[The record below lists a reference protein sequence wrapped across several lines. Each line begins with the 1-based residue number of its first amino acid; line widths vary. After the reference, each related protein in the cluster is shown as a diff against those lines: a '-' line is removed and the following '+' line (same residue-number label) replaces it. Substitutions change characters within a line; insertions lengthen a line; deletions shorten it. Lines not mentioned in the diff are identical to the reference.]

1 MLKNFQ
7 ISMLHFASN
16 WFIWYFSQLW
26 NILMWDS
33 CHIEY
38 WVEVFR
44 SNRSVVSI
52 MQKLP
57 LISCKTLQNFAKKWP
72 IIFWPD
78 FLAPL
83 YFQNKARYTTNII
96 YTISCSVF
104 LAKVIFFAPILIM
117 NAKLCCRF
125 LPLWTSKVWKESYK
139 AVFNMDQIRIQA
151 IITSIN
157 SLFNRLIRWPELKSF
172 WNIPIE

>member
-1 MLKNFQ
+1 
-7 ISMLHFASN
+7 
-16 WFIWYFSQLW
+16 
-26 NILMWDS
+26 
-33 CHIEY
+33 
-38 WVEVFR
+38 
-44 SNRSVVSI
+44 

-57 LISCKTLQNFAKKWP
+57 LYLAKLCKTLPKNWP

-117 NAKLCCRF
+117 NAKYEHQKYEKNHIKLF
-125 LPLWTSKVWKESYK
+125 LTWTKYAFK
-139 AVFNMDQIRIQA
+139 Q
-151 IITSIN
+151 
-157 SLFNRLIRWPELKSF
+157 
-172 WNIPIE
+172 

>member
-1 MLKNFQ
+1 MKVAWLHQMLKN
-7 ISMLHFASN
+7 
-16 WFIWYFSQLW
+16 WFILYLSKLW

-33 CHIEY
+33 YHIEY

-57 LISCKTLQNFAKKWP
+57 LYLAKLCKTLPKNWP

-83 YFQNKARYTTNII
+83 YFQNKVRYILL
-96 YTISCSVF
+96 ISSTQFPTLCLLQKWF
-104 LAKVIFFAPILIM
+104 FFAPILIM
-117 NAKLCCRF
+117 NAKYEHQKYEKNHIKLF
-125 LPLWTSKVWKESYK
+125 LTWTKYAFK
-139 AVFNMDQIRIQA
+139 Q
-151 IITSIN
+151 
-157 SLFNRLIRWPELKSF
+157 
-172 WNIPIE
+172 

>member
-1 MLKNFQ
+1 MTWLHQMLKN
-7 ISMLHFASN
+7 
-16 WFIWYFSQLW
+16 WFILYLSKLW

-33 CHIEY
+33 YHIEY

-57 LISCKTLQNFAKKWP
+57 LYLAKLCKTLPKNWP

-83 YFQNKARYTTNII
+83 YFQNKVRYTTNII

-104 LAKVIFFAPILIM
+104 LAKVIFFCPYINYERKI
-117 NAKLCCRF
+117 
-125 LPLWTSKVWKESYK
+125 WTSKVWKKSYK

-151 IITSIN
+151 IITS
-157 SLFNRLIRWPELKSF
+157 
-172 WNIPIE
+172 